1 MNCCAARHFLLAV
14 TIVIIV
20 SVVSPSSVLAQG
32 PLPDAPMPSLEFAP
46 VVANPIAPTPSI
58 DHLGEHH
65 FWDAQ
70 NIALFAAVTA
80 SSGADF
86 AVTRSNLQSGG
97 KELNPV
103 VRLFGRSTPGLAV
116 NFCGETIGVIG
127 VSYFF
132 HKTGHHKLER
142 IASTVNIGIS
152 VGAAGYG
159 MTHR

>member
-1 MNCCAARHFLLAV
+1 MNCCVSRRIVLVV
-14 TIVIIV
+14 TIVIFI
-20 SVVSPSSVLAQG
+20 SVAAPSTAFAQG

-46 VVANPIAPTPSI
+46 VVANPVAPTASI
-58 DHLGEHH
+58 DLFGEHH

-70 NIALFAAVTA
+70 NIVLFVAVAA

-116 NFCGETIGVIG
+116 NFCGETIGVVGI
-127 VSYFF
+127 SYFF
-132 HKTGHHKLER
+132 HKSGHHKLER
-142 IASTVNIGIS
+142 MVSTVNIGIS
-152 VGAAGYG
+152 VGAASYG

>member
-1 MNCCAARHFLLAV
+1 MVAAIVLAV
-14 TIVIIV
+14 
-20 SVVSPSSVLAQG
+20 SAAFPSTALAQG

-70 NIALFAAVTA
+70 NIALFAAVAA

-152 VGAAGYG
+152 VGALGYG